1 MDTVGQEKYNALN
14 ENFYKQANC
23 CLLVYDIKNKES
35 FNKIKNYYVNKIKEN
50 CKSIVKVLLLGNK
63 TDLNDK
69 REVSDKDG
77 HDLALQNEYIF
88 MESSCKNNYNVS
100 DAFTAL
106 VEMTNLDCT
115 KEKNKNISLNQN
127 KEGNNDDRCC

>member
-23 CLLVYDIKNKES
+23 CLLVYDITNKES

-50 CKSIVKVLLLGNK
+50 CKSIVKVVLLGNK

-69 REVSDKDG
+69 REVSNKDG

>member
-1 MDTVGQEKYNALN
+1 MDTVGQEKYNAIN

-23 CLLVYDIKNKES
+23 CLLVYDITNKES

-50 CKSIVKVLLLGNK
+50 CKSIVKVVLLGNK

-69 REVSDKDG
+69 REVSDKDS

>member
-1 MDTVGQEKYNALN
+1 MDTIGQEKYNALN

-23 CLLVYDIKNKES
+23 CLLVYDITNKES

-50 CKSIVKVLLLGNK
+50 CKSIVKVVLLGNK

>member
-1 MDTVGQEKYNALN
+1 MDTVGQEKYNAII

-23 CLLVYDIKNKES
+23 CLLVYDITNKES

-50 CKSIVKVLLLGNK
+50 CKSIVKVVLLGNK

>member
-23 CLLVYDIKNKES
+23 CLLVYDITNKES

-50 CKSIVKVLLLGNK
+50 CKSIVKVVLLGNK

-77 HDLALQNEYIF
+77 HDLALQNNYIF

>member
-23 CLLVYDIKNKES
+23 CLLVYDITNKES

-50 CKSIVKVLLLGNK
+50 CKSIVKVVLLGNK

-69 REVSDKDG
+69 REVSDKDS

>member
-23 CLLVYDIKNKES
+23 CLLVYDITNKES

>member
-23 CLLVYDIKNKES
+23 CLLVYDITNKES

-77 HDLALQNEYIF
+77 HDLALKNNYIF

-115 KEKNKNISLNQN
+115 KEKNNNISLNQN

>member
-23 CLLVYDIKNKES
+23 CLLVYDITNKES

-50 CKSIVKVLLLGNK
+50 CKSIVKVVLLGNK

-77 HDLALQNEYIF
+77 HDLALKNNYIF

>member
-23 CLLVYDIKNKES
+23 CLLVYDITNKES

-127 KEGNNDDRCC
+127 KEGNNEDKCC

>member
-23 CLLVYDIKNKES
+23 CLLVYDITNKES

-77 HDLALQNEYIF
+77 HDLALKNNYIF
-88 MESSCKNNYNVS
+88 MESSFKNNYNVS

-127 KEGNNDDRCC
+127 KEGNNDDTCC

>member
-23 CLLVYDIKNKES
+23 CLLVYDITNKES
-35 FNKIKNYYVNKIKEN
+35 FIKIKNYYVNKIKEN
-50 CKSIVKVLLLGNK
+50 CKSIVKVVLLGNK

-77 HDLALQNEYIF
+77 HDLALKNNYIF

>member
-1 MDTVGQEKYNALN
+1 MDTIGQEKYNALN

-23 CLLVYDIKNKES
+23 CLLVYDITNKES

-50 CKSIVKVLLLGNK
+50 CKSIVKVVLLGNK

-115 KEKNKNISLNQN
+115 KEKNNNISLNQN
-127 KEGNNDDRCC
+127 KEGNHDDRCC

>member
-23 CLLVYDIKNKES
+23 CLLVYDITNKES

-50 CKSIVKVLLLGNK
+50 CKSIVKVVLLGNK

>member
-1 MDTVGQEKYNALN
+1 
-14 ENFYKQANC
+14 
-23 CLLVYDIKNKES
+23 
-35 FNKIKNYYVNKIKEN
+35 
-50 CKSIVKVLLLGNK
+50 
-63 TDLNDK
+63 
-69 REVSDKDG
+69 
-77 HDLALQNEYIF
+77 

-115 KEKNKNISLNQN
+115 KEKNNNISLNQN